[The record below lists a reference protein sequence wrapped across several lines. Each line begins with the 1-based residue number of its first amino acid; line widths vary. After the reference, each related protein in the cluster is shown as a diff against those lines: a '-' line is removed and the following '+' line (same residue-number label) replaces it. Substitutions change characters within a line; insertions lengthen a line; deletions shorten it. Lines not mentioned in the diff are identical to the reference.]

1 MRILDRYIIRHFL
14 STFFLMVALFCVVA
28 VVFDVAENL
37 ERLIDNDA
45 PWGLVFGEYY
55 LSFCLALG
63 NMLSAFIVFLTILL
77 FTSRLAQRS
86 EIIAVLAGGISFQ
99 RLMRPYLLASTL
111 LVIGSLVLAH
121 FILPASNQR
130 KLDFEVEYIHKEF
143 HIAEQHLY
151 RELAP
156 GTIVYMR
163 SINAGRQVGYR
174 FVLEQWEGDR
184 LREKWMAS
192 KARWIEEEQTWR
204 VSNLRKRWWDADGE
218 HFEKVAVLDTALA
231 MSIDDFGQ
239 RNEAMSTL
247 GRRELK
253 EAIAREKAR
262 GSGGERL
269 LQLERHTRTSNA
281 FAIYVMTLIGVS
293 VASRRQRGGT
303 GIHLLIGVVIGF
315 VYVFSAKLTSV
326 SAIRPWS
333 PPGRPTS
340 CSACSALSCIERPPS
355 EAIAAGIP
363 ADQSGNRPV
372 QLRQSEGSPAVR
384 VGEGGSRKNPNTVD
398 PLPLMSAKVAP
409 ASLRVCKASP
419 MTGCR
424 STAGAVKSLRRWP
437 PHASGPEPAMAS
449 SPGRSLCG
457 VIHPTAAAVG
467 M

>member
-218 HFEKVAVLDTALA
+218 HFEKVAVLDTAMA

-326 SAIRPWS
+326 SAIHAGV
-333 PPGRPTS
+333 PPVV
-340 CSACSALSCIERPPS
+340 
-355 EAIAAGIP
+355 AAWTPNVLFGLLGI
-363 ADQSGNRPV
+363 V
-372 QLRQSEGSPAVR
+372 LY
-384 VGEGGSRKNPNTVD
+384 RK
-398 PLPLMSAKVAP
+398 AP
-409 ASLRVCKASP
+409 K
-419 MTGCR
+419 
-424 STAGAVKSLRRWP
+424 
-437 PHASGPEPAMAS
+437 
-449 SPGRSLCG
+449 
-457 VIHPTAAAVG
+457 
-467 M
+467 

>member
-1 MRILDRYIIRHFL
+1 MLQQSVCAASVPGRGTPGAADWHRAQLGVLPRSHAGGARAHRRRDVPRLEGRPRACPYPTPLTGRMRILDRYIIRHFL

-163 SINAGRQVGYR
+163 S
-174 FVLEQWEGDR
+174 
-184 LREKWMAS
+184 
-192 KARWIEEEQTWR
+192 
-204 VSNLRKRWWDADGE
+204 
-218 HFEKVAVLDTALA
+218 
-231 MSIDDFGQ
+231 
-239 RNEAMSTL
+239 
-247 GRRELK
+247 
-253 EAIAREKAR
+253 
-262 GSGGERL
+262 
-269 LQLERHTRTSNA
+269 
-281 FAIYVMTLIGVS
+281 
-293 VASRRQRGGT
+293 
-303 GIHLLIGVVIGF
+303 
-315 VYVFSAKLTSV
+315 
-326 SAIRPWS
+326 
-333 PPGRPTS
+333 
-340 CSACSALSCIERPPS
+340 
-355 EAIAAGIP
+355 
-363 ADQSGNRPV
+363 
-372 QLRQSEGSPAVR
+372 
-384 VGEGGSRKNPNTVD
+384 
-398 PLPLMSAKVAP
+398 
-409 ASLRVCKASP
+409 
-419 MTGCR
+419 
-424 STAGAVKSLRRWP
+424 
-437 PHASGPEPAMAS
+437 
-449 SPGRSLCG
+449 
-457 VIHPTAAAVG
+457 
-467 M
+467 

>member
-192 KARWIEEEQTWR
+192 KARWIEEGQPWR
-204 VSNLRKRWWDADGE
+204 VGIEGSHCPREGEGVRRGETASARASHPHVQCLCHLCHDPDRGQCGQPETTRGDRHSPPHRRGHWLRVRLQCQADLRVGDPCRRS
-218 HFEKVAVLDTALA
+218 A
-231 MSIDDFGQ
+231 
-239 RNEAMSTL
+239 R
-247 GRRELK
+247 GRRLD
-253 EAIAREKAR
+253 ARRLVRPAR
-262 GSGGERL
+262 
-269 LQLERHTRTSNA
+269 HCP
-281 FAIYVMTLIGVS
+281 VS
-293 VASRRQRGGT
+293 KGPQVRR
-303 GIHLLIGVVIGF
+303 
-315 VYVFSAKLTSV
+315 
-326 SAIRPWS
+326 S
-333 PPGRPTS
+333 PPGFQRINRGT
-340 CSACSALSCIERPPS
+340 APS
-355 EAIAAGIP
+355 N
-363 ADQSGNRPV
+363 S
-372 QLRQSEGSPAVR
+372 
-384 VGEGGSRKNPNTVD
+384 
-398 PLPLMSAKVAP
+398 
-409 ASLRVCKASP
+409 ASP
-419 MTGCR
+419 
-424 STAGAVKSLRRWP
+424 
-437 PHASGPEPAMAS
+437 E
-449 SPGRSLCG
+449 
-457 VIHPTAAAVG
+457 AARP
-467 M
+467 